1 MVNLLFQYIGGERQM
16 NEEEYN
22 EKVNEVM
29 EIIDGIPYF
38 EQVLILE
45 MLRDSLRIFWMNDI
59 GRSIKEEKQD
69 DTL

>member
-1 MVNLLFQYIGGERQM
+1 M

-22 EKVNEVM
+22 EKVNEDM

-59 GRSIKEEKQD
+59 GKSIKEEKQD